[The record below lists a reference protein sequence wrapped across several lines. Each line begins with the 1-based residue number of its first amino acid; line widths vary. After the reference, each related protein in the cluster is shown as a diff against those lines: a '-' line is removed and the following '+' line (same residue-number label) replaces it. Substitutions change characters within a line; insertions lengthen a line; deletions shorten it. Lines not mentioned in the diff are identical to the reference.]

1 MSEDP
6 DNPKRT
12 VIIRKEDMPG
22 AAAAGAPPANPF
34 AGSNPFAAAPP
45 SEAAQPSEDAQP
57 SEAVPRSDDTPPAE
71 GGLPTQSAWPTKSA
85 LPPEPALP
93 EPAAFAPPAFTA
105 APPPRAPT
113 SPGGGRFGEAGS
125 LVGATLNDNYEVT
138 RYITRGGMG
147 EIYEGRQMRG
157 NAKVA
162 IKVILPQFAADP
174 EFYQLLE
181 READLLAQLG
191 HDAIV
196 KFRGLSQDP
205 RSGVDYLTLEYVPG
219 PSLEDRMDDGPVPP
233 DQARALLRRLAAGL
247 DTAHEKGVFHRDLS
261 PDNILLRDGH
271 IERATIID
279 FGIAKDA
286 DTSKKTI
293 IGAGFGGKLGFAAPE
308 AFGLFGRQIG
318 AWTDIYSLALVVAAA
333 ARAEFIDMGTAT
345 PIDAINARQSVPPLD
360 GIEPWLASVL
370 AQMLEPDPAD
380 RLRSMGAVIKA
391 VDALPPVG
399 TLFTANKPPPAAGA
413 ATIFAPIIPDDDAA
427 PAATTFVRT
436 SSAAESTTAAEKP
449 KSRTPLYVGGGV
461 AVALVVGIAVAFSG
475 GDKEPAPDAEPEIA
489 AAATSAAVDAAAP
502 VPAATTPAVTA
513 PAAPAADWVA
523 ARGTLAGLPCSDVRA
538 IEPGDAT
545 TSLQLVGWAS
555 ANTRLPATAG
565 GYRLDTS
572 GVARISPAPD
582 PETCAIFGQLK
593 AAASDAGVL
602 GTLRTEPQKVWRFSE
617 LKKSG
622 DTYDIPNFM
631 RSTGKRLFIANIEE
645 GRNVEN
651 RVASSPL
658 KKDLQVFQF
667 QTRQPVRYLQ
677 MFVSSNS
684 LPYANAE
691 TGDGSGIRKACQNDC
706 TTTSGW
712 VELK

>member
-1 MSEDP
+1 MNEDP
-6 DNPKRT
+6 ESQKRT

-22 AAAAGAPPANPF
+22 AAGGAAPANPF
-34 AGSNPFAAAPP
+34 AASNPFAAPPQPFEAPP
-45 SEAAQPSEDAQP
+45 LEQPPVEP
-57 SEAVPRSDDTPPAE
+57 V
-71 GGLPTQSAWPTKSA
+71 AW
-85 LPPEPALP
+85 EPAPLP
-93 EPAAFAPPAFTA
+93 ESPPPVFDPPPQAFAPAPVAFDPPP
-105 APPPRAPT
+105 PPPRAPT

-138 RYITRGGMG
+138 RYITQGGMG

-174 EFYQLLE
+174 EFYKLLE

-233 DQARALLRRLAAGL
+233 EQARSLLRRLAAGL
-247 DTAHEKGVFHRDLS
+247 DTAHDKGVYHRDLS

-286 DTSKKTI
+286 DTSKKTV

-308 AFGLFGRQIG
+308 AFGLFGREIG

-333 ARAEFIDMGTAT
+333 ARASVIDMGTAT
-345 PIDAINARQSVPPLD
+345 PIDAINARQSVPALD

-370 AQMLEPDPAD
+370 ARMLEPDPAN
-380 RLRSMGAVIKA
+380 RLRSMGDVIKA

-399 TLFTANKPPPAAGA
+399 TPFVAADAPMAFAGSGGAAPPAGA
-413 ATIFAPIIPDDDAA
+413 TPMFGRLEPDADDA
-427 PAATTFVRT
+427 PAATTFVRAGGT
-436 SSAAESTTAAEKP
+436 GAAVAAAEKP
-449 KSRTPLYVGGGV
+449 KSRLPLYIGGGV
-461 AVALVVGIAVAFSG
+461 GVAVLIGVAVAFSG
-475 GDKEPAPDAEPEIA
+475 GDKAPAPDAEI
-489 AAATSAAVDAAAP
+489 AAAP
-502 VPAATTPAVTA
+502 VVEASGASGASVA
-513 PAAPAADWVA
+513 PAAPAVA
-523 ARGTLAGLPCSDVRA
+523 APAAAAAAPDWATARGVLAGLPCSDVRA
-538 IEPGDAT
+538 AEPADGT
-545 TSLQLVGWAS
+545 SSLQLVGWVS
-555 ANTRLPATAG
+555 ATVSVPVTAG
-565 GYRLDTS
+565 GYRLDAS
-572 GVARISPAPD
+572 GLSRISPAPD
-582 PETCAIFGQLK
+582 PETCAIIGRLK
-593 AAASDAGVL
+593 AAASDAGML
-602 GTLRTEPQKVWRFSE
+602 GALRTEPQKVWQFGE

-622 DTYDIPNFM
+622 QAYQVPNFM
-631 RSTGKRLFIANIEE
+631 RGTGKTLFIANIEE
-645 GRNVEN
+645 GANPEQ
-651 RVASSPL
+651 RVASGQLP
-658 KKDLQVFQF
+658 KGMAFIPI
-667 QTRQPVRYLQ
+667 QTVRPVRYLQ
-677 MFVSSNS
+677 VFASSNP
-684 LPYANAE
+684 LPANGAE
-691 TGDGSGIRKACQNDC
+691 TGDGAGIRKACQSAC